1 MRQVIILSKSVGTLR
16 IVMDSRNNKDNG
28 QLIDKGEVTG
38 MRPGS
43 EVSQAEKNQKA
54 LVKAEKPQPI
64 VRELSEE
71 EHENA
76 LINRPKPKDVTPLAS
91 KKLAPMDIPVFE
103 DTPERREKLELRKK
117 RHFKRKLR
125 DWGIFTGYLTPS
137 FVGVLVFFFLPLI
150 LLLKTSFQKSPTN
163 SAFVGFRNYE
173 RVLTNEAFIS
183 ASKNTLTFAL
193 ISVPL
198 AVLLALLIA
207 LLLNSGLPG
216 KSLFRSFLLNPM
228 MVPVASVVLIW
239 QVFFSYN
246 GVVNGIT
253 AQLFEG
259 AQKIDW
265 LKSQYAQVVI
275 MLLFLWKNLGYNM
288 VLFLAALNSIPH
300 EILESA
306 EMDGAGPV
314 KRFFA
319 IKLHYLSPTIFFV
332 GIMSLINSFKIF
344 REVYLL
350 TGDYPFD
357 NLYMLQHFMNNSFTH
372 LDYSKLSAG
381 AIVMCIVMIIIVGGL
396 FFAESKFDKDVEE

>member
-1 MRQVIILSKSVGTLR
+1 
-16 IVMDSRNNKDNG
+16 MDNRTEQKD
-28 QLIDKGEVTG
+28 QLIEKGAVTG

-43 EVSQAEKNQKA
+43 EIAQPKTQNTERTAIKTVSKEEAEIK
-54 LVKAEKPQPI
+54 
-64 VRELSEE
+64 
-71 EHENA
+71 
-76 LINRPKPKDVTPLAS
+76 LINRPKAKDVTPLAS
-91 KKLAPMDIPVFE
+91 MKLTPDDIPVFE
-103 DTPERREKLELRKK
+103 DTPERREKLASRKK
-117 RHFKRKLR
+117 RFQKRR
-125 DWGIFTGYLTPS
+125 FREWAIFTGYLTPS
-137 FVGVLVFFFLPLI
+137 LVGVLIFFFLPLLM
-150 LLLKTSFQKSPTN
+150 LLVTSFQKSPTN
-163 SAFVGFRNYE
+163 SDFVGFRNYE
-173 RVLTNEAFIS
+173 RVLTNDAFIN

-198 AVLLALLIA
+198 AVILALFVA
-207 LLLNSGLPG
+207 MLLNTGLPG

-246 GVVNGIT
+246 GVINGI
-253 AQLFEG
+253 AEKIFDSPE
-259 AQKIDW
+259 KIDW
-265 LKSQYAQVVI
+265 LKSEYAQIVI

-350 TGDYPFD
+350 TGDYPFA

-381 AIVMCIVMIIIVGGL
+381 AIIMCIVMVIIVGGL
-396 FFAESKFDKDVEE
+396 FFAESKFDKDVEG

>member
-1 MRQVIILSKSVGTLR
+1 
-16 IVMDSRNNKDNG
+16 MDNRTEQKD
-28 QLIDKGEVTG
+28 QLIEKGAVTG

-43 EVSQAEKNQKA
+43 EIAQPKTQNTERTAIKTVSKEEAEIK
-54 LVKAEKPQPI
+54 
-64 VRELSEE
+64 
-71 EHENA
+71 
-76 LINRPKPKDVTPLAS
+76 LINRPKAKDVTPLAS
-91 KKLAPMDIPVFE
+91 KKLTPDDIPVFE
-103 DTPERREKLELRKK
+103 DTPERRERLASRKK
-117 RHFKRKLR
+117 RFQKRR
-125 DWGIFTGYLTPS
+125 FREWAIFTGYLTPS
-137 FVGVLVFFFLPLI
+137 LVGVLIFFFLPLLM
-150 LLLKTSFQKSPTN
+150 LLVTSFQKSPTN
-163 SAFVGFRNYE
+163 SDFVGFRNYE
-173 RVLTNEAFIS
+173 RVLTNDAFIN

-198 AVLLALLIA
+198 AVILALFVA
-207 LLLNSGLPG
+207 MLLNSGLPG

-246 GVVNGIT
+246 GVINGI
-253 AQLFEG
+253 AEKIFDSPE
-259 AQKIDW
+259 KIDW
-265 LKSQYAQVVI
+265 LKSEYAQIVI

-350 TGDYPFD
+350 TGDYPFA

-381 AIVMCIVMIIIVGGL
+381 AIIMCIVMVIIVGGL
-396 FFAESKFDKDVEE
+396 FFAESKFDKDVEG

>member
-1 MRQVIILSKSVGTLR
+1 
-16 IVMDSRNNKDNG
+16 MDNRTEQKD
-28 QLIDKGEVTG
+28 QLIEKGAVTG
-38 MRPGS
+38 MRPRS
-43 EVSQAEKNQKA
+43 EIAQPKTQNTERTAIKTVSKEEAEIK
-54 LVKAEKPQPI
+54 
-64 VRELSEE
+64 
-71 EHENA
+71 
-76 LINRPKPKDVTPLAS
+76 LINRPKAKNVTPLAS
-91 KKLAPMDIPVFE
+91 MKLTPDDIPVFE
-103 DTPERREKLELRKK
+103 DTPERREKLASRKK
-117 RHFKRKLR
+117 RFQKRR
-125 DWGIFTGYLTPS
+125 FREWAIFTGYLTPS
-137 FVGVLVFFFLPLI
+137 LVGVLIFFFLPLLM
-150 LLLKTSFQKSPTN
+150 LLVTSFQKSPTN
-163 SAFVGFRNYE
+163 SDFVGFRNYE
-173 RVLTNEAFIS
+173 RVLTNDAFIN

-198 AVLLALLIA
+198 AVILALFVA
-207 LLLNSGLPG
+207 MLLNSGLPG

-246 GVVNGIT
+246 GVINGI
-253 AQLFEG
+253 AEKIFDSPE
-259 AQKIDW
+259 KIDW
-265 LKSQYAQVVI
+265 LKSEYAQIVI

-288 VLFLAALNSIPH
+288 VLLLAALNSIPH

-350 TGDYPFD
+350 TGDYPFA

-381 AIVMCIVMIIIVGGL
+381 AIIMCIVMVIIVGGL
-396 FFAESKFDKDVEE
+396 FFAESKFDKDVEG

>member
-1 MRQVIILSKSVGTLR
+1 
-16 IVMDSRNNKDNG
+16 MDNRTEQKD
-28 QLIDKGEVTG
+28 QLIEKGAVTG

-43 EVSQAEKNQKA
+43 EIAQPKTQNTERTAIKTVSKEEAEIK
-54 LVKAEKPQPI
+54 
-64 VRELSEE
+64 
-71 EHENA
+71 
-76 LINRPKPKDVTPLAS
+76 LINRPKAKDVTPLAS
-91 KKLAPMDIPVFE
+91 RKLTPDDIPVFE
-103 DTPERREKLELRKK
+103 DTPERREKLASRKK
-117 RHFKRKLR
+117 RFQKRR
-125 DWGIFTGYLTPS
+125 FREWAIFTGYLTPS
-137 FVGVLVFFFLPLI
+137 LVGVLIFFFLPLLM
-150 LLLKTSFQKSPTN
+150 LLVTSFQKSPTN
-163 SAFVGFRNYE
+163 SDFVGFRNYE
-173 RVLTNEAFIS
+173 RVLTNDAFIN

-198 AVLLALLIA
+198 AVILALFVA
-207 LLLNSGLPG
+207 MLLNSGLPG

-246 GVVNGIT
+246 GVINGI
-253 AQLFEG
+253 AEKIFDSPE
-259 AQKIDW
+259 KIDW

-306 EMDGAGPV
+306 AIDGAGPV
-314 KRFFA
+314 KRFFR

>member
-1 MRQVIILSKSVGTLR
+1 
-16 IVMDSRNNKDNG
+16 MDNRTEQKD
-28 QLIDKGEVTG
+28 QLIEKGAVTG

-43 EVSQAEKNQKA
+43 EIAQPKTQNTERTAIKTVSKEEAEIK
-54 LVKAEKPQPI
+54 
-64 VRELSEE
+64 
-71 EHENA
+71 
-76 LINRPKPKDVTPLAS
+76 LINRPKAKDVTPLAS
-91 KKLAPMDIPVFE
+91 MKLTPDDIPVFE
-103 DTPERREKLELRKK
+103 DTPERREKLASRKK
-117 RHFKRKLR
+117 RFQKRR
-125 DWGIFTGYLTPS
+125 FREWAIFTGYLTPS
-137 FVGVLVFFFLPLI
+137 LVGVLIFFFLPLLM
-150 LLLKTSFQKSPTN
+150 LLVTSFQKSPTN
-163 SAFVGFRNYE
+163 SDFVGFRNYE
-173 RVLTNEAFIS
+173 RVLTNDAFIN

-198 AVLLALLIA
+198 AVILALFVA
-207 LLLNSGLPG
+207 MLLNSGLPG

-246 GVVNGIT
+246 GVINGI
-253 AQLFEG
+253 AEKIFDSPE
-259 AQKIDW
+259 KIDW
-265 LKSQYAQVVI
+265 LKSEYAQIVI

-350 TGDYPFD
+350 TGDYPFA

-381 AIVMCIVMIIIVGGL
+381 AIIMCIVMVIIVGGL
-396 FFAESKFDKDVEE
+396 FFAESKFDKDVEG

>member
-1 MRQVIILSKSVGTLR
+1 
-16 IVMDSRNNKDNG
+16 MDNRTEQKD
-28 QLIDKGEVTG
+28 QLIEKGAVTG

-43 EVSQAEKNQKA
+43 EISHTQTQKTERTAVKTVSKEEAEIK
-54 LVKAEKPQPI
+54 
-64 VRELSEE
+64 
-71 EHENA
+71 
-76 LINRPKPKDVTPLAS
+76 LINRPKPKNVTPLAS
-91 KKLAPMDIPVFE
+91 KKLTPKDIPVFE
-103 DTPERREKLELRKK
+103 ETPERKEKLTARRK
-117 RHFKRKLR
+117 RYQERRFRE
-125 DWGIFTGYLTPS
+125 WAIFTGYLSPS
-137 FVGVLVFFFLPLI
+137 LVGVLVFFFLPLMM
-150 LLLKTSFQKSPTN
+150 LLVTSFQKSPTN
-163 SAFVGFRNYE
+163 SDFVGFRNYE
-173 RVLTNEAFIS
+173 RVLTNDAFIN

-198 AVLLALLIA
+198 AVILALVVA
-207 LLLNSGLPG
+207 MLLNSGLPG

-246 GVVNGIT
+246 GVINGI
-253 AQLFEG
+253 AEKLFDSPE
-259 AQKIDW
+259 KIDW
-265 LKSQYAQVVI
+265 LKSEYAQIVI

-350 TGDYPFD
+350 TGDYPFA

-381 AIVMCIVMIIIVGGL
+381 AIIMCIVMIIIVGGL
-396 FFAESKFDKDVEE
+396 FFAESKFDKDVEG

>member
-1 MRQVIILSKSVGTLR
+1 
-16 IVMDSRNNKDNG
+16 MDSRMNKD
-28 QLIDKGEVTG
+28 QLNDKGEVTG
-38 MRPGS
+38 IRPGS
-43 EVSQAEKNQKA
+43 EVIQHAQKPETKKET
-54 LVKAEKPQPI
+54 V
-64 VRELSEE
+64 VRSDEE
-71 EHENA
+71 RD
-76 LINRPKPKDVTPLAS
+76 LLMLNRPKPKNVTPLAS
-91 KKLAPMDIPVFE
+91 QKLTPKDIPVFE
-103 DTPERREKLELRKK
+103 DTPERREKLDKRKK
-117 RHFKRKLR
+117 RHFRRKLR

-137 FVGVLVFFFLPLI
+137 FVGVLVFFFLPL
-150 LLLKTSFQKSPTN
+150 LMLLKTSFQKSPTN
-163 SAFVGFRNYE
+163 SDFVGFRNYE
-173 RVLTNEAFIS
+173 RVLTNDAFLD
-183 ASKNTLTFAL
+183 ASRNTLTFAL

-198 AVLLALLIA
+198 AVVLALFVA
-207 LLLNSGLPG
+207 LLLNTGLPG

-246 GVVNGIT
+246 GVINGIT
-253 AQLFEG
+253 AQISE
-259 AQKIDW
+259 AAEKIDW
-265 LKSQYAQVVI
+265 LKSSYAQVVI

-314 KRFFA
+314 KRFFS

-396 FFAESKFDKDVEE
+396 FFAESKFDSDVEE

>member
-1 MRQVIILSKSVGTLR
+1 MKE
-16 IVMDSRNNKDNG
+16 DN
-28 QLIDKGEVTG
+28 LISDKGEVTG

-43 EVSQAEKNQKA
+43 EVVIAEQQKTESA
-54 LVKAEKPQPI
+54 KAENHNTT
-64 VRELSEE
+64 VTEE
-71 EHENA
+71 QLEVK
-76 LINRPKPKDVTPLAS
+76 LMDKPKPKNVTPLANL
-91 KKLAPMDIPVFE
+91 KLTPKDIPVFE
-103 DTPERREKLELRKK
+103 ETPERKAKLEMRKK
-117 RHFKRKLR
+117 MHFKRKLR
-125 DWGIFTGYLTPS
+125 DWGVFTGYLTPS
-137 FVGVLVFFFLPLI
+137 FVGVFVFFFLPLI

-163 SAFVGFRNYE
+163 SDFVGFRNYE
-173 RVLTNEAFIS
+173 RVLTNDAFIA

-198 AVLLALLIA
+198 AVILALLVA

-246 GVVNGIT
+246 GVINGIT

-259 AQKIDW
+259 AEKIDW
-265 LKSQYAQVVI
+265 LKSSYSQIVI

-306 EMDGAGPV
+306 QIDGAGPV
-314 KRFFA
+314 KRFFK

-350 TGDYPFD
+350 TGDYPYD
-357 NLYMLQHFMNNSFTH
+357 NLYMLQHFMNNAFTH

-381 AIVMCIVMIIIVGGL
+381 AIVMCVVMIIIVGGL
-396 FFAESKFDKDVEE
+396 FFAESKFDSDVEE

>member
-1 MRQVIILSKSVGTLR
+1 
-16 IVMDSRNNKDNG
+16 MDNRTEQKD
-28 QLIDKGEVTG
+28 QLIEKGEVTG

-43 EVSQAEKNQKA
+43 EIAQPKTQKVTRSAVRTVSKEEAELK
-54 LVKAEKPQPI
+54 
-64 VRELSEE
+64 
-71 EHENA
+71 
-76 LINRPKPKDVTPLAS
+76 LINRPKAKDVTPLAS
-91 KKLAPMDIPVFE
+91 SKLTPEDIPEFE
-103 DTPERREKLELRKK
+103 DTPERRATLELRKK
-117 RHFKRKLR
+117 RHWKRR
-125 DWGIFTGYLTPS
+125 MREWGIFTGYLTPS
-137 FVGVLVFFFLPLI
+137 FVGVLLFFFLPLI
-150 LLLKTSFQKSPTN
+150 MLFVTSFQASPTN
-163 SAFVGFRNYE
+163 AKFVGLRNYE
-173 RVLTNEAFIS
+173 RVITNPAFIE
-183 ASKNTLTFAL
+183 ASENTLVFAL

-198 AVLLALLIA
+198 AVILALFIA
-207 LLLNSGLPG
+207 MLLNSGLPG

-246 GVVNGIT
+246 GVINGI
-253 AQLFEG
+253 AEHLSDSF
-259 AQKIDW
+259 QKIDW
-265 LKSQYAQVVI
+265 LKSEYAFVVVV
-275 MLLFLWKNLGYNM
+275 LLFLWKNLGYNM

-350 TGDYPFD
+350 TGDYP
-357 NLYMLQHFMNNSFTH
+357 NKLYFLQHFMNNKFTQ
-372 LDYSKLSAG
+372 LDYSMLSSG

-396 FFAESKFDKDVEE
+396 FFAESKFDKDVEG

>member
-1 MRQVIILSKSVGTLR
+1 MDNRTEQSNQLSE
-16 IVMDSRNNKDNG
+16 
-28 QLIDKGEVTG
+28 KGEVTG

-43 EVSQAEKNQKA
+43 EINQPSVQKINKPAVKTVTGTEAAQRQAIRAFSK
-54 LVKAEKPQPI
+54 
-64 VRELSEE
+64 EE
-71 EHENA
+71 A
-76 LINRPKPKDVTPLAS
+76 DLKLINRPKAKNVTPLATS
-91 KKLAPMDIPVFE
+91 KLAPEDIPVFE
-103 DTPERREKLELRKK
+103 DTPERREKLEFRKK
-117 RHFKRKLR
+117 SHWKRRRR
-125 DWGIFTGYLTPS
+125 DWAIFTGYLSPS
-137 FVGVLVFFFLPLI
+137 LIGVSLFFFAPLVMLFI
-150 LLLKTSFQKSPTN
+150 SSFLASPTN
-163 SAFVGFRNYE
+163 WEFVGIRNYV
-173 RVLTNEAFIS
+173 RVLTNPAFKD
-183 ASKNTLTFAL
+183 ASVNTLTFAL

-198 AVLLALLIA
+198 AVILSLLIA

-246 GVVNGIT
+246 GVVNGI
-253 AQLFEG
+253 AEQLFG
-259 AQKIDW
+259 SFQKIDW
-265 LKSQYAQVVI
+265 LKSNYSQIVI

-350 TGDYPFD
+350 TGDYPYD
-357 NLYMLQHFMNNSFTH
+357 NLYMLQHFMNNSFTQ

-381 AIVMCIVMIIIVGGL
+381 AIVMCVVMVIIVGGL

>member
-1 MRQVIILSKSVGTLR
+1 
-16 IVMDSRNNKDNG
+16 MDNRNDTE
-28 QLIDKGEVTG
+28 QLNDRGEVTG
-38 MRPGS
+38 VRPGS
-43 EVSQAEKNQKA
+43 QVVVKEEKKAVKEPVASVSDEEKA
-54 LVKAEKPQPI
+54 
-64 VRELSEE
+64 
-71 EHENA
+71 NA
-76 LINRPKPKDVTPLAS
+76 IINRPKPVDVTPLAS
-91 KKLAPMDIPVFE
+91 KKLAPKDIPEFE
-103 DTPERREKLELRKK
+103 DTPERRATLDLRKK

-137 FVGVLVFFFLPLI
+137 LAGVMVFFFLPL
-150 LLLKTSFQKSPTN
+150 LMLLKTSFQKSPTN
-163 SAFVGFRNYE
+163 TDFVGFRNYE
-173 RVLTNEAFIS
+173 RVLTNDAFVA

-198 AVLLALLIA
+198 AVVLALLIA

-246 GVVNGIT
+246 GVINGI
-253 AQLFEG
+253 AAKIFDSPE
-259 AQKIDW
+259 KIDW
-265 LKSQYAQVVI
+265 LKSSYAQVVI
-275 MLLFLWKNLGYNM
+275 MILFLWKNLGYNM
-288 VLFLAALNSIPH
+288 VLFLAALNSVPH

-306 EMDGAGPV
+306 EMDGAGPIR
-314 KRFFA
+314 RFFS

-344 REVYLL
+344 REVWLL

-357 NLYMLQHFMNNSFTH
+357 NLYMLQHFMNNSFNH

-381 AIVMCIVMIIIVGGL
+381 AIIMCIVMIIIVGGL
-396 FFAESKFDKDVEE
+396 FFAESKFDKDVED

>member
-1 MRQVIILSKSVGTLR
+1 
-16 IVMDSRNNKDNG
+16 MDNRTEQKD
-28 QLIDKGEVTG
+28 QLIEKGAVTG

-43 EVSQAEKNQKA
+43 EIAQPKTQKTERTAIKTVSKEEAEIK
-54 LVKAEKPQPI
+54 
-64 VRELSEE
+64 
-71 EHENA
+71 
-76 LINRPKPKDVTPLAS
+76 LINRPKAKNVTPLAS
-91 KKLAPMDIPVFE
+91 MKLTPDDIPVFE
-103 DTPERREKLELRKK
+103 DTPERREKLASRKK
-117 RHFKRKLR
+117 RFQKRR
-125 DWGIFTGYLTPS
+125 FREWAIFTGYLTPS
-137 FVGVLVFFFLPLI
+137 LVGVLIFFFLPLLM
-150 LLLKTSFQKSPTN
+150 LLVTSFQKSPTN
-163 SAFVGFRNYE
+163 SDFVGFRNYE
-173 RVLTNEAFIS
+173 RVLTNDAFIN

-198 AVLLALLIA
+198 AVILALFVA
-207 LLLNSGLPG
+207 MLLNSGLPG

-246 GVVNGIT
+246 GVINGI
-253 AQLFEG
+253 AEKIFDSPE
-259 AQKIDW
+259 KIDW
-265 LKSQYAQVVI
+265 LKSEYAQIVI

-306 EMDGAGPV
+306 EMDVAGPV

-350 TGDYPFD
+350 TGDYPFA

-381 AIVMCIVMIIIVGGL
+381 AIIMCIVMVIIVGGL
-396 FFAESKFDKDVEE
+396 FFAESKFDKDVEG

>member
-1 MRQVIILSKSVGTLR
+1 
-16 IVMDSRNNKDNG
+16 MDNRTEQKD
-28 QLIDKGEVTG
+28 QLIEKGAVTG

-43 EVSQAEKNQKA
+43 EIAQPKTQNTERTAIRTVSKEEAEIK
-54 LVKAEKPQPI
+54 
-64 VRELSEE
+64 
-71 EHENA
+71 
-76 LINRPKPKDVTPLAS
+76 LINRPKAKDVTPLAS
-91 KKLAPMDIPVFE
+91 MKLTPDDIPVFE
-103 DTPERREKLELRKK
+103 DTPERREKLASRKK
-117 RHFKRKLR
+117 RFQKRR
-125 DWGIFTGYLTPS
+125 FREWAIFTGYLTPS
-137 FVGVLVFFFLPLI
+137 LVGVLIFFFLPLLM
-150 LLLKTSFQKSPTN
+150 LLVTSFQKSPTN
-163 SAFVGFRNYE
+163 SDFVGFRNYE
-173 RVLTNEAFIS
+173 RVLTNDAFIN

-198 AVLLALLIA
+198 AVILALFVA
-207 LLLNSGLPG
+207 MLLNSGLPG

-246 GVVNGIT
+246 GVINGI
-253 AQLFEG
+253 AEKIFDSPE
-259 AQKIDW
+259 KIDW
-265 LKSQYAQVVI
+265 LKSEYAQIVI

-350 TGDYPFD
+350 TGDYPFA

-381 AIVMCIVMIIIVGGL
+381 AIIMCIVMVIIVGGL
-396 FFAESKFDKDVEE
+396 FFAESKFDKDVEG

>member
-1 MRQVIILSKSVGTLR
+1 
-16 IVMDSRNNKDNG
+16 MDNRTEQDNH
-28 QLIDKGEVTG
+28 LAEKGEVTG

-43 EVSQAEKNQKA
+43 EVAQPSAQKTNKPAVRTAVQIEAAKNRV
-54 LVKAEKPQPI
+54 VKTVSK
-64 VRELSEE
+64 EE
-71 EHENA
+71 A
-76 LINRPKPKDVTPLAS
+76 DLKLINRPKAKNVTPLANT
-91 KKLAPMDIPVFE
+91 KLTPADIPEFE
-103 DTPERREKLELRKK
+103 DTPARREILYLRRKGWKK
-117 RHFKRKLR
+117 RRRHE
-125 DWGIFTGYLTPS
+125 WAVFTGYLTPS
-137 FVGVLVFFFLPLI
+137 LVGVSLFFIAPLFMLFI
-150 LLLKTSFQKSPTN
+150 TSFLKSPTN
-163 SAFVGFRNYE
+163 WDFVGLRNYE
-173 RVLTNEAFIS
+173 RVLTNSAFLD
-183 ASKNTLTFAL
+183 ASRNTLTFAI

-198 AVLLALLIA
+198 AVILSLFIA
-207 LLLNSGLPG
+207 LLLNAGLPG
-216 KSLFRSFLLNPM
+216 KSIFRSFLLNPM

-246 GVVNGIT
+246 GVVNGI
-253 AQLFEG
+253 AEQLFDSF
-259 AQKIDW
+259 QKIDW
-265 LKSQYAQVVI
+265 LKSSYAQIVI

-381 AIVMCIVMIIIVGGL
+381 AIVMCIVMVIIVGGL

>member
-1 MRQVIILSKSVGTLR
+1 
-16 IVMDSRNNKDNG
+16 MDNRTEQKD
-28 QLIDKGEVTG
+28 QLIEKGAVTG

-43 EVSQAEKNQKA
+43 EIAQPKTQKTERTAIKTVSKEEAEIK
-54 LVKAEKPQPI
+54 
-64 VRELSEE
+64 
-71 EHENA
+71 
-76 LINRPKPKDVTPLAS
+76 LINRPKAKDVTPLAS
-91 KKLAPMDIPVFE
+91 KKLTPDDIPVFE
-103 DTPERREKLELRKK
+103 DTPERRERLASRKK
-117 RHFKRKLR
+117 RFQKRR
-125 DWGIFTGYLTPS
+125 FREWAIFTGYLTPS
-137 FVGVLVFFFLPLI
+137 LVGVLIFFFLPLLM
-150 LLLKTSFQKSPTN
+150 LLVTSFQKSPTN
-163 SAFVGFRNYE
+163 SDFVGFRNYE
-173 RVLTNEAFIS
+173 RVLTNDAFIN

-198 AVLLALLIA
+198 AVILALFVA
-207 LLLNSGLPG
+207 MLLNSGLTG
-216 KSLFRSFLLNPM
+216 KSLFRSFILNPM

-246 GVVNGIT
+246 GVINGI
-253 AQLFEG
+253 AEKIFDSPE
-259 AQKIDW
+259 KIDW
-265 LKSQYAQVVI
+265 LKSEYAQIVI

-350 TGDYPFD
+350 TGDYPFA

-381 AIVMCIVMIIIVGGL
+381 AIIMCIVMVIIVGGL
-396 FFAESKFDKDVEE
+396 FFAESKFDKDVEG

>member
-1 MRQVIILSKSVGTLR
+1 MNRE
-16 IVMDSRNNKDNG
+16 
-28 QLIDKGEVTG
+28 QLKDKGEVTG
-38 MRPGS
+38 IRPGS
-43 EVSQAEKNQKA
+43 EVVQQAKRSEA
-54 LVKAEKPQPI
+54 VKKEEA
-64 VRELSEE
+64 RSEE
-71 EHENA
+71 TRAHDLA
-76 LINRPKPKDVTPLAS
+76 DRPKTKNVTPLANQ
-91 KKLAPMDIPVFE
+91 KLTPKDIPVFE
-103 DTPERREKLELRKK
+103 DTPERRAKLESRKK

-137 FVGVLVFFFLPLI
+137 FAGVLVFFFLPL
-150 LLLKTSFQKSPTN
+150 LMLLKTSFQKSPTN
-163 SAFVGFRNYE
+163 TDFVGLRNYE
-173 RVLTNEAFIS
+173 RVLTNDAFID
-183 ASKNTLTFAL
+183 ASRNTLTFAL

-198 AVLLALLIA
+198 AVILALFVA
-207 LLLNSGLPG
+207 LLLNTGLPG
-216 KSLFRSFLLNPM
+216 KSIFRSFLLNPM

-246 GVVNGIT
+246 GVINGIT
-253 AQLFEG
+253 AQISDAAE
-259 AQKIDW
+259 KIDW
-265 LKSQYAQVVI
+265 LKSSYAQIVI

-396 FFAESKFDKDVEE
+396 FFAESKFDSDVEE

>member
-1 MRQVIILSKSVGTLR
+1 MGTLLFG
-16 IVMDSRNNKDNG
+16 MDNRTSKEN
-28 QLIDKGEVTG
+28 QLNEKGEVTG

-43 EVSQAEKNQKA
+43 EVIKTEKADEKPASEKTNKA
-54 LVKAEKPQPI
+54 LAVKPI
-64 VRELSEE
+64 VRVLSEE
-71 EHENA
+71 EHEEA
-76 LINRPKPKDVTPLAS
+76 LINRPKPKNVTPLATA
-91 KKLAPMDIPVFE
+91 KLTPKDIPVFE
-103 DTPERREKLELRKK
+103 DTPERRETLELRKK

-137 FVGVLVFFFLPLI
+137 LAGVLVFFFLPLI

-163 SAFVGFRNYE
+163 SDFVGFRNYE

-198 AVLLALLIA
+198 AVVLALLIA
-207 LLLNSGLPG
+207 LLLNTGLPG

-246 GVVNGIT
+246 GVINGI
-253 AQLFEG
+253 AADLFEG

-265 LKSQYAQVVI
+265 MKSQYAQVVI

-306 EMDGAGPV
+306 E
-314 KRFFA
+314 
-319 IKLHYLSPTIFFV
+319 
-332 GIMSLINSFKIF
+332 
-344 REVYLL
+344 
-350 TGDYPFD
+350 
-357 NLYMLQHFMNNSFTH
+357 QHFMNNSFTH

-396 FFAESKFDKDVEE
+396 FFAESKFDSDVEE

>member
-1 MRQVIILSKSVGTLR
+1 
-16 IVMDSRNNKDNG
+16 MDNRTEQKD
-28 QLIDKGEVTG
+28 QLIEKGAVTG

-43 EVSQAEKNQKA
+43 EIAQPKTQKPERTAIKTVSKEAAEIK
-54 LVKAEKPQPI
+54 
-64 VRELSEE
+64 
-71 EHENA
+71 
-76 LINRPKPKDVTPLAS
+76 LINRPKAKNVTPLAS
-91 KKLAPMDIPVFE
+91 MKLTPDDIPAFE
-103 DTPERREKLELRKK
+103 DTPERREKLASRKK
-117 RHFKRKLR
+117 RFQKRR
-125 DWGIFTGYLTPS
+125 FREWAIFTGYLTPS
-137 FVGVLVFFFLPLI
+137 LVGVLIFFFLPLLM
-150 LLLKTSFQKSPTN
+150 LLVTSFQKSPTN
-163 SAFVGFRNYE
+163 SDFVGFRNYE
-173 RVLTNEAFIS
+173 RVLTNDAFIN

-198 AVLLALLIA
+198 AVILALFVA
-207 LLLNSGLPG
+207 MLLNSGLPG

-246 GVVNGIT
+246 GVINGI
-253 AQLFEG
+253 AEKIFDSPE
-259 AQKIDW
+259 KIDW
-265 LKSQYAQVVI
+265 LKSEYAQIVI

-350 TGDYPFD
+350 TGDYPFA

-381 AIVMCIVMIIIVGGL
+381 AIIMCIVMVIIVGGL
-396 FFAESKFDKDVEE
+396 FFAESKFDKDVEG

>member
-1 MRQVIILSKSVGTLR
+1 
-16 IVMDSRNNKDNG
+16 MDNRTEPKD
-28 QLIDKGEVTG
+28 QLIEKGAVTG

-43 EVSQAEKNQKA
+43 EIVQPQTQKTERTAIKTVSKEEAEIK
-54 LVKAEKPQPI
+54 
-64 VRELSEE
+64 
-71 EHENA
+71 
-76 LINRPKPKDVTPLAS
+76 LINRPKAKNVTPLAS
-91 KKLAPMDIPVFE
+91 MKLTPDDIPVFE
-103 DTPERREKLELRKK
+103 DTPERREKLASRKK
-117 RHFKRKLR
+117 RFQKRR
-125 DWGIFTGYLTPS
+125 FREWAIFTGYLTPS
-137 FVGVLVFFFLPLI
+137 LVGVLIFFFLPLLM
-150 LLLKTSFQKSPTN
+150 LLVTSFQKSPTN
-163 SAFVGFRNYE
+163 SDFVGFRNYE
-173 RVLTNEAFIS
+173 RVLTNDAFIN

-198 AVLLALLIA
+198 AVILALFVA
-207 LLLNSGLPG
+207 MLLNSGLPG

-246 GVVNGIT
+246 GVINGI
-253 AQLFEG
+253 AEKIFDSPE
-259 AQKIDW
+259 KIDW
-265 LKSQYAQVVI
+265 LKSEYAQIVI

-350 TGDYPFD
+350 TGDYPFA

-381 AIVMCIVMIIIVGGL
+381 AIIMCIVMVIIVGGL
-396 FFAESKFDKDVEE
+396 FFAESKFDKDVEG